1 MLSKFFVGDTV
12 DKLKG
17 YAFPG
22 VVRCA
27 FYTSEQ
33 QLRYVVEFGGNS
45 GLLHIFS
52 EEQLCHIGERK

>member
-1 MLSKFFVGDTV
+1 MKFFVGDPV
-12 DKLKG
+12 DRLKG

-27 FYTSEQ
+27 FYTHAD
-33 QLRYVVEFGGNS
+33 QLRYVVEFGGDS

-52 EEQLCHIGERK
+52 EEQLCRIGERVT